1 MVQLGLNHCHNG
13 LRAVIDESARSRFRL
28 PVLIGIHL
36 LLSAAIDGVLAWRFG
51 HSARAVA
58 AHILL
63 LAEWD
68 LMLLAVLSAA
78 VAFSSHAGARR
89 ARLSWRILL
98 AVTCTLQAYLY
109 ALNVVSNLS
118 WGRNMTGHLVYAF
131 APTMWSGREP
141 FPTGAAGI
149 SLFACGTFAVLMAVF
164 SMWGRAIDGSLRA
177 WLPAAEDGVAGSRN
191 ARYLRTCAAAVLMMA
206 LFGGTAT
213 WATAGRDSLFWKH
226 ELVASFFRPEGYA
239 FEPTARRHAV
249 AERDAELRASY
260 PRQIPGAVRK
270 NVVLIMVD
278 SLRADRMQVYGYQR
292 PTTPFLSEL
301 FERGRLKRVDAA
313 FASCSE
319 SFCGITSTLASREFR
334 DISARTFQLQDVL
347 RDQGYRTW
355 FLLSGNHNAWNGL
368 PQFYHSPDTLFDG
381 SQTRRYTMD
390 DDRLVL
396 EGLERVPAASPD
408 RPAFFYVHLMSPHYL
423 GVQFPESHVFTS
435 PDDRVSPGLQ
445 PYKILEQLNK
455 PDRYDDKIRQA
466 DGIIRKVFATLTDK
480 GYLDDAI
487 VVVTADHGEGLG
499 ERHWAHGWDLYN
511 EDIRIPLLLYDA
523 PAGTYPDL
531 TFAAHVDIA
540 PTILDRLGL
549 PIPDSWDGQSLL
561 SPSPTRVT
569 YHQTYFVPNRF
580 AVLYRD
586 EKRLVKFIATP
597 QYGKEELYDLTAD
610 RGEVRNLVDDQP
622 ELAALLRDKVRVYRE
637 DAP

>member
-1 MVQLGLNHCHNG
+1 MVSSPVTADVRHSG
-13 LRAVIDESARSRFRL
+13 VRL
-28 PVLIGIHL
+28 SILIGIHL
-36 LLSAAIDGVLAWRFG
+36 LLSAAIDAGLAWQFG
-51 HSARAVA
+51 HSPRAVA
-58 AHILL
+58 AHVLL

-68 LMLLAVLSAA
+68 VALLGVLAALVAVSR
-78 VAFSSHAGARR
+78 HAGAWPGLTFRV
-89 ARLSWRILL
+89 LL
-98 AVTCTLQAYLY
+98 AVTCTLQIYLY
-109 ALNVVSNLS
+109 TLNLVSNLS
-118 WGRNMTGHLVYAF
+118 WGRNMTGHLVFAF
-131 APTMWSGREP
+131 APTVWSGKEP
-141 FPTGAAGI
+141 FPVGALGI
-149 SLFACGTFAVLMAVF
+149 SVFACGTLVF
-164 SMWGRAIDGSLRA
+164 MLAAFGRFGRALDRGVAA
-177 WLPAAEDGVAGSRN
+177 WLPDAPDNVRAGRRFRQFRVVA
-191 ARYLRTCAAAVLMMA
+191 
-206 LFGGTAT
+206 GGTALAGLFGVT
-213 WATAGRDSLFWKH
+213 IAWGIAGRDSLFWKH

-249 AERDAELRASY
+249 AERDAMLRAAY
-260 PRQIPGAVRK
+260 PRHVPGVARK

-278 SLRADRMQVYGYQR
+278 SLRADRMHVYGYQR

-301 FERGRLKRVDAA
+301 VERGRLKKVEAA

-347 RDQGYRTW
+347 QDQGYQTW
-355 FLLSGNHNAWNGL
+355 FLLSGNHSAWNGL
-368 PQFYHSPDTLFDG
+368 PQFYHANPATLFDG
-381 SQTRRYTMD
+381 SMTRRYTMD

-396 EGLERVPAASPD
+396 EGLERVPPAQPD

-435 PDDRVSPGLQ
+435 PDDRVSPGLE
-445 PYKILEQLNK
+445 PYKILEKLNK

-466 DGIIRKVFATLTDK
+466 DGIIRAVFEALAAK
-480 GYLDDAI
+480 GYLDEAI

-523 PAGTYPDL
+523 PAATYPDL
-531 TFAAHVDIA
+531 RFAAHVDIA

-549 PIPDSWDGQSLL
+549 PIPDSWDGESLL
-561 SPSPTRVT
+561 SPSRTRET
-569 YHQTYFVPNRF
+569 YHQTYFIPNRF
-580 AVLYRD
+580 AVLHRN
-586 EKRLVKFIATP
+586 EERLFKFIATP

-622 ELAALLRDKVRVYRE
+622 ALAALLRGKVRTYRE
-637 DAP
+637 DLP